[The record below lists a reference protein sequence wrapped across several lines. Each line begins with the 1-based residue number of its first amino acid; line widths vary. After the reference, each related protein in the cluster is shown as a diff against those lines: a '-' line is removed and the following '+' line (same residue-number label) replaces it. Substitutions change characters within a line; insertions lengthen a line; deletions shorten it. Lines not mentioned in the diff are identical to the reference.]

1 MAVASQSDVF
11 VWRLLRTLVKDG
23 LAAMLLLTAP
33 MTVNSGAH
41 RSRLT
46 AQSCGTS
53 GIASR
58 FRPFKCF
65 ILKKW

>member
-1 MAVASQSDVF
+1 
-11 VWRLLRTLVKDG
+11 
-23 LAAMLLLTAP
+23 